1 MALQSVYH
9 MPRFN
14 VNRNQG
20 VMLALGFLATL
31 NMHLLLFSYSPLLR
45 NIADDLALTD
55 AEAGFLFSVSILTLM
70 LFRIPWGILFDRKGL
85 KATMGFALAL
95 LGVFGL
101 MRGFAVDYAT
111 LLASQFLLGVA
122 LSGIIP
128 AIPKLVSSWFP
139 REKVGL
145 ATGICLAGFPIG
157 DIVAVS
163 VTPYLVEAGNGWRQ
177 VFQVYGVWALL
188 LIFLWWK
195 FASGEP
201 KKDKLPASNSPS
213 LKRDFAKLLRMKE
226 VWLLTGLYFCAGGC
240 YDTMLVWLPDI
251 LQVQGLSAF
260 TASTIATMLPIGFL
274 ISAITVGAFSDKLGL
289 RKPFILV
296 MGAVSGPVLYLAGT
310 MLGGGAY
317 AAAFL
322 VGLCTVGVLT
332 LVLAVPVE
340 MPRLSPF
347 LSSAFGIVSSVG
359 NAGSFLLPTLMGQL
373 RDASGTFLLSM
384 IVLAVVGE
392 GMLALGLML
401 PETGRKT
408 KTNAKQD

>member
-1 MALQSVYH
+1 
-9 MPRFN
+9 
-14 VNRNQG
+14 
-20 VMLALGFLATL
+20 
-31 NMHLLLFSYSPLLR
+31 
-45 NIADDLALTD
+45 
-55 AEAGFLFSVSILTLM
+55 M

-101 MRGFAVDYAT
+101 LRGFAVDYVT
-111 LLASQFLLGVA
+111 LLAAQFLLGVA
-122 LSGIIP
+122 LSGVIP
-128 AIPKLVSSWFP
+128 AIPKLVSGWFP

-157 DIVAVS
+157 DVIAVS

-201 KKDKLPASNSPS
+201 KKDKLPASNLPS

-240 YDTMLVWLPDI
+240 YDTILVWLPDI

-260 TASTIATMLPIGFL
+260 TASTVATMLPIGFL
-274 ISAITVGAFSDKLGL
+274 VSAITVGAFSDKLGL
-289 RKPFILV
+289 RKPFILI

-310 MLGGGAY
+310 MVGGGAY

-347 LSSAFGIVSSVG
+347 LSSALGIVSSVG
-359 NAGSFLLPTLMGQL
+359 NAGSFLLPTLVGQL
-373 RDASGTFLLSM
+373 RDVSGTFLLSM

-401 PETGRKT
+401 PETGRRAKG
-408 KTNAKQD
+408 NAKQD

>member
-1 MALQSVYH
+1 
-9 MPRFN
+9 
-14 VNRNQG
+14 
-20 VMLALGFLATL
+20 MLTLGFLATL

-45 NIADDLALTD
+45 NIAEDLALTD

-70 LFRIPWGILFDRKGL
+70 LFRIPWGILLDRKGL
-85 KATMGFALAL
+85 KTTMGFALTL

-101 MRGFAVDYAT
+101 MRGFAVNYVT

-122 LSGIIP
+122 LSGVIP
-128 AIPKLVSSWFP
+128 AIPKLVSGWFP

-157 DIVAVS
+157 DIIAVS
-163 VTPYLVEAGNGWRQ
+163 VTPILVEAGNGWHQ
-177 VFQVYGVWALL
+177 VFQIYGAWALL

-195 FASGEP
+195 FASVEP
-201 KKDKLPASNSPS
+201 NAVKPAASNLSS

-240 YDTMLVWLPDI
+240 YDTILVWLPNN
-251 LQVQGLSAF
+251 LQAQGLDAF
-260 TASTIATMLPIGFL
+260 TASTVATMLPIGFFV
-274 ISAITVGAFSDKLGL
+274 SAITVGAFSDKVGL

-296 MGAVSGPVLYLAGT
+296 MGAVSGPVLFLAGT
-310 MLGGGAY
+310 MLGAGAY

-332 LVLAVPVE
+332 IVLAVPVE

-347 LSSAFGIVSSVG
+347 LSSALGIVTSVG
-359 NAGSFLLPTLMGQL
+359 NAGSFLLPTLVGQL
-373 RDASGTFLLSM
+373 RDVSGTFLLSM

-401 PETGRKT
+401 PETGRKA
-408 KTNAKQD
+408 KVNAKQS